1 MNGFLALVTAVAAFI
16 VAVIEAAG
24 GATPDEVVGWAAL
37 SLASAT
43 LMRTYPRPRR

>member
-1 MNGFLALVTAVAAFI
+1 MNGFLALMTAVAALV
-16 VAVIEAAG
+16 VAVIEAAA

-37 SLASAT
+37 SVASVA